1 MKPESDGLVA
11 YASFIGEPSVYLRQ
25 PQDGR
30 PWCIDSVMVSRVAH
44 DAREAGV
51 MFWRECLAYRF
62 LLYTLSADLF
72 GDDADASTLGASVV
86 SMAEEGTRALTLGE
100 EGFMQDHEAHAK
112 AQADV
117 AAWVEA
123 HPGVIDTL
131 RADFARLA
139 ASFSLTESHH

>member
-1 MKPESDGLVA
+1 MKPESDEFVA
-11 YASFIGEPSVYLRQ
+11 YASFIGEPSVYLRR

-30 PWCIDSVMVSRVAH
+30 PWRIDSMMASRVAH

-72 GDDADASTLGASVV
+72 GDDADASTLGAKVV
-86 SMAEEGTRALTLGE
+86 SVAEEGTQALTLGE
-100 EGFMQDHEAHAK
+100 EDFTQDHEAHAK
-112 AQADV
+112 ARADV

-139 ASFSLTESHH
+139 ASFSLTEPHH